1 MVALSS
7 GEAEVCSA
15 VCGSSRLIGVFN
27 VLKKMRVEC
36 WGDPM
41 EHVVDASTCNS
52 TSFYFAVD
60 QAGLSMIQE
69 AITEKRIAALRIHW
83 EGESRKH
90 SGVVL
95 KRQGHAEERQDG
107 GL

>member
-1 MVALSS
+1 MFQRF
-7 GEAEVCSA
+7 E
-15 VCGSSRLIGVFN
+15 
-27 VLKKMRVEC
+27 KMRGEC

-52 TSFYFAVD
+52 TSFCFAVD
-60 QAGLSMIQE
+60 EAGLSMIQE
-69 AITEKRIAALRIHW
+69 AITEKRIAALRINW

-90 SGVVL
+90 TGVVL